1 MNSAV
6 GLLLKRGSLRGF
18 RGSTEVAGSAGT
30 SLAPARGY
38 PPAPLGEMPPRSV
51 ADAAAQIWV
60 RRVVDTVNII
70 LRGKLNATTLV
81 TFAADADSTTF
92 NDPRL
97 SASSVILLMPTSS
110 SAAGADGQGWYVAAQ
125 TNGSAIISHANSA
138 LTDRTYRVLII
149 G

>member
-6 GLLLKRGSLRGF
+6 GLLLKKRPFLGF
-18 RGSTEVAGSAGT
+18 RGSTETGSASAPT
-30 SLAPARGY
+30 LAPARGY
-38 PPAPLGEMPPRSV
+38 PPAPLGEMPPR
-51 ADAAAQIWV
+51 ALNDAAAQIWV

-70 LRGKLNATTLV
+70 LQGKLNATTLV
-81 TFAADADSTTF
+81 TFASGADSTTF

-97 SASSVILLMPTSS
+97 SASSVILLMPTTS
-110 SAAGADGQGWYVAAQ
+110 SAAGADGLGWYVAAQ